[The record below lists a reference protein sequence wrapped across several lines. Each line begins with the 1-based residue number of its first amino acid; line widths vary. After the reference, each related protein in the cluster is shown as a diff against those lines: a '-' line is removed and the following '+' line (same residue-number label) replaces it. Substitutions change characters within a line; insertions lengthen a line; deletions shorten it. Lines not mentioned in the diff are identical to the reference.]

1 MAGGFKQFGPTYNST
16 QYLRLGYEGT
26 IDGLHDVDVAAA
38 QAVNGELCGK
48 IAAMGANGVT
58 LAGAAG
64 AGAIGLFREDLND
77 MINASGKA
85 SFYIR
90 GGEYFVAESR
100 LGVAIG
106 AFAPSMK
113 LTSNAGGQLIPVA
126 APTDKV
132 VATVTY
138 IGVWTNGN
146 MYQWAGAAANGGLF
160 LGFIL
165 HI

>member
-1 MAGGFKQFGPTYNST
+1 MAGGYKMFGPTYNST
-16 QYLRLGYEGT
+16 PFLRLGYEGT
-26 IDGLHDVDVAAA
+26 LNGLHDVDVAAA

-58 LAGAAG
+58 LAGAG
-64 AGAIGLFREDLND
+64 ATGALGLFREDLND
-77 MINASGKA
+77 MINASSKA
-85 SFYIR
+85 TFYFR
-90 GGEYFVAESR
+90 GGEYFVSESR
-100 LGVAIG
+100 LGAAIG
-106 AFAPSMK
+106 AFAAGNELTTDATGK
-113 LTSNAGGQLIPVA
+113 LVVAGVG
-126 APTDKV
+126 DKV
-132 VATVTY
+132 VGTVTF

>member
-1 MAGGFKQFGPTYNST
+1 MAGGYKMFGPTYNST
-16 QYLRLGYEGT
+16 PFLRLGYEGT
-26 IDGLHDVDVAAA
+26 LNGLHDVDVAAA

-58 LAGAAG
+58 LAGLAG

-77 MINASGKA
+77 MINASAKA
-85 SFYIR
+85 TFYFR

-100 LGVAIG
+100 LGEHIAH
-106 AFAPSMK
+106 FAPGEA
-113 LTSNAGGQLIPVA
+113 LTTDANGQIIRSTNVA
-126 APTDKV
+126 DKIIGT
-132 VATVTY
+132 ATF

-146 MYQWAGAAANGGLF
+146 MYQWAGVAANGGLF

>member
-1 MAGGFKQFGPTYNST
+1 MAGGYKMFGPTYNST
-16 QYLRLGYEGT
+16 PFLRLGYEGT
-26 IDGLHDVDVAAA
+26 LNGLHDVDVVAA

-58 LAGAAG
+58 LAGLAG

-85 SFYIR
+85 TFYFR
-90 GGEYFVAESR
+90 GGEYFVSDSR
-100 LGVAIG
+100 LGDVIGNFLPGMDLSTDVAG
-106 AFAPSMK
+106 K
-113 LTSNAGGQLIPVA
+113 LVPAVPG
-126 APTDKV
+126 DKV
-132 VATVTY
+132 VATVTFT
-138 IGVWTNGN
+138 GVWTNGN